1 MTHKMHLL
9 NEVFDS
15 AFKGV
20 KNVEIRLLDK
30 KRSKIKVGD
39 KIIFI
44 NNFNEEKKFSVI
56 VTKLKIFN
64 DINDIMNCYPLKRLY
79 KEDSTYEEL
88 VDTYN
93 SIYTLEEQ
101 ESSKVLAIEFKVI

>member
-15 AFKGV
+15 ALKGI

-44 NNFNEEKKFSVI
+44 NNFDENKTFNALVKKIKVFD
-56 VTKLKIFN
+56 
-64 DINDIMNCYPLKRLY
+64 DINDIMNYYPLKRLY
-79 KEDSTYEEL
+79 KEDSSYEEL

-101 ESSKVLAIEFKVI
+101 DSSKVLAIEFELL